1 MPLHFA
7 YLFCRDE
14 YNLSSGGPQM
24 PDSMFSREVALRL
37 EKENNAFSTCRSMSV
52 RARDINTSRKTRDV
66 QMESVPSEPNAS
78 ATAMID
84 LTDARIRLA

>member
-1 MPLHFA
+1 
-7 YLFCRDE
+7 
-14 YNLSSGGPQM
+14 M
-24 PDSMFSREVALRL
+24 PDSMFSRNVAMRL
-37 EKENNAFSTCRSMSV
+37 EKENNAFSTCRSLSV

-84 LTDARIRLA
+84 LTDARINFVEKDSE